1 MKNRKFRE
9 IVQADVGH
17 TTIRAFDRVW
27 TTAMF
32 LPPGQKISRHE
43 IGKRVY
49 LDRGKLSLET
59 DAQFEARQKRTVEGL
74 TAGGKLA
81 RREEAAMRTFIR
93 AAEKLLLEFDA
104 ESVGRIA
111 DYVGEH
117 GTDGDGGARE
127 DAAVM
132 ECLRVLVDAKGMD
145 KP

>member
-1 MKNRKFRE
+1 MKNRRFVE
-9 IVQADVGH
+9 ITQKDVGH
-17 TTIRAFDRVW
+17 RTFRAFDRVW
-27 TTAMF
+27 SAATF
-32 LPPGQKISRHE
+32 LPAGQKIAHAD

-49 LDRGKLSLET
+49 LGRNSIDVET
-59 DAQFEARQKRTVEGL
+59 DAQFESRQKRTVEGL

-127 DAAVM
+127 DSAVM
-132 ECLRVLVDAKGMD
+132 ECLRVLVDAKGRE
-145 KP
+145 